1 MKLKA
6 AIQALVFGSGKE
18 APMPQS
24 VNGRFFHIVRYHY
37 GMLLGLNLLFLIC
50 CLPIVTI
57 PSACCAMNRILL
69 KLTEE
74 KPVFFW
80 KDFWA
85 EFRQDFGKRLAL
97 WLPLAIAP
105 FSLAFYAVWLGL
117 DRDGTGTRLLCGV
130 LVFLIQSYWFL
141 CMALIDTSP
150 GSNLKNAVIL
160 MAVEWKKAL
169 QVLLSAGLV
178 YGLCLFFP
186 LYSFPAALLC
196 LFSGCQLMA
205 CILLKEPI
213 LAHLQSA

>member
-6 AIQALVFGSGKE
+6 TIQTLVFGSGKE
-18 APMPQS
+18 SSMPQS
-24 VNGRFFHIVRYHY
+24 INGRFFYIVRYRY

-57 PSACCAMNRILL
+57 PSACCAINRILL
-69 KLTEE
+69 KLTQEE
-74 KPVFFW
+74 PVFFW
-80 KDFWA
+80 KDFLT
-85 EFRQDFGKRLAL
+85 EFRQDFGKRLVL
-97 WLPLAIAP
+97 WLPMAIAP
-105 FSLAFYAVWLGL
+105 FSLAFYVVWLGL

-141 CMALIDTSP
+141 CMALIDTTP
-150 GSNLKNAVIL
+150 GKNLKNAVIL
-160 MAVEWKKAL
+160 MAVEWKKTL

-178 YGLCLFFP
+178 YALCLFFP

-196 LFSGCQLMA
+196 LFSACQLVV

-213 LAHLQSA
+213 LAHLQST